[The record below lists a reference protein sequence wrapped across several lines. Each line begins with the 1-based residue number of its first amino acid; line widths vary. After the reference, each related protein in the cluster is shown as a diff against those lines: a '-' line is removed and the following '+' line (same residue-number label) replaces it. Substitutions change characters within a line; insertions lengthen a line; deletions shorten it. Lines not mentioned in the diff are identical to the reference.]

1 MAEPKTQVTT
11 QDPKDFLNTIE
22 PEEKRKDAF
31 MLLELFKKVTGE
43 KAVMWGS
50 SIVGFG
56 KYHYKSER
64 SSQEGDWMLV
74 GFSPRKQNLTLY
86 IMHGNKDNPALE
98 KLGKHK
104 TSGGMGSCL
113 YINKLSDIDVKIL
126 SSLIE
131 KSFQFMKKANYKDL
145 ISN

>member
-1 MAEPKTQVTT
+1 MAELKTKITNQN
-11 QDPKDFLNTIE
+11 PKDFLNTIT
-22 PEEKRKDAF
+22 PEQKRIDGFA
-31 MLLELFKKVTGE
+31 LLEMFQKVTGE

-64 SSQEGDWMLV
+64 STQEGDWMLV

-86 IMHGNKDNPALE
+86 IMHGNNDSFALLE

-104 TSGGMGSCL
+104 TSGGIGGCL
-113 YINKLSDIDVKIL
+113 YINKLSDVDQTVLAK
-126 SSLIE
+126 LIE
-131 KSFQFMKKANYKDL
+131 TSFLFMKKTNT
-145 ISN
+145 